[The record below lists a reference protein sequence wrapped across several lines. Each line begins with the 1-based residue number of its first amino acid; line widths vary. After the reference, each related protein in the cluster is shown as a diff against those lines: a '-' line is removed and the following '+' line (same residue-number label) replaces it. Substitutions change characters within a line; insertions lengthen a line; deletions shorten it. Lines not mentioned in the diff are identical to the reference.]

1 MAVFNAHAAVA
12 HLAVGRALTESRAQV
27 LRTAP
32 LADGAWLAHWQN
44 ADTATAYLQ
53 PSHHTLSFYL
63 QGGHAVRCVGAPAAR
78 GEPGSLCVLPAGHQ
92 SRWAVNG
99 QLQLLHLYLPR
110 MAWAQGAERWFDL
123 DPRHATLAERIYV
136 RDPQLEALCARIAR
150 AQWQAPGATLLLQ
163 QLVLDVQSHLVAH
176 HTVHQPRLQ
185 VVRGGL
191 SAPARRRVLACVE
204 AALATPPNA
213 GGQVGQ
219 ADPLSLATL
228 AEAACLS
235 SYHFARMFK
244 VSFGCSPHAWVMQR
258 RLDRARGLLA
268 SGHLPA
274 ADVAQQCG
282 YSHLQHLNAALRRAG
297 LASASRV
304 MPCHV

>member
-1 MAVFNAHAAVA
+1 MAVFDAHAAVA

-32 LADGAWLAHWQN
+32 LAEGAWLAHWQN

-99 QLQLLHLYLPR
+99 RLQLLHLYLPR

-123 DPRHATLAERIYV
+123 DPRSATLAERIYV

-150 AQWQAPGATLLLQ
+150 AQWHAPGATLLLQ
-163 QLVLDVQSHLVAH
+163 QLALDVQSHLVAH
-176 HTVHQPRLQ
+176 HTARQPQLHA
-185 VVRGGL
+185 VRGGL
-191 SAPARRRVLACVE
+191 SAPARRRVLACIE
-204 AALATPPNA
+204 AGLAA
-213 GGQVGQ
+213 GPG
-219 ADPLSLATL
+219 ADPAAGALTL
-228 AEAACLS
+228 QVMADAACLS
-235 SYHFARMFK
+235 TYHFARMFK

-258 RLDRARGLLA
+258 RLHRARSLLA
-268 SGHLPA
+268 AGRRPA
-274 ADVAQQCG
+274 EVALACG